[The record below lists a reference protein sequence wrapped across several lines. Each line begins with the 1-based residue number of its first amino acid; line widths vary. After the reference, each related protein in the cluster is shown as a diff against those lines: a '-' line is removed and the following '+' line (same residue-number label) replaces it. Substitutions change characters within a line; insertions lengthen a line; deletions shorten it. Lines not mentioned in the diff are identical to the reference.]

1 MHNSFF
7 WLLESHGGSVVK
19 EVAEG
24 ASNLAV
30 RPAPS
35 IDDLPPE
42 RERERETEK
51 ERPDSETESD
61 VDDP

>member
-1 MHNSFF
+1 M
-7 WLLESHGGSVVK
+7 VK
-19 EVAEG
+19 EVVEA
-24 ASNLAV
+24 ASNPVL

-35 IDDLPPE
+35 IDELPPE
-42 RERERETEK
+42 REKDRETEK